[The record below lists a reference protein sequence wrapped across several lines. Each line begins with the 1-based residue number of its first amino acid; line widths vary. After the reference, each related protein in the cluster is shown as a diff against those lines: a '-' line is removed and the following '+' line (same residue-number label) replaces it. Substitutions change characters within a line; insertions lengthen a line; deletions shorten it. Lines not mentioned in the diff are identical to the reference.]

1 MKDFGRMLKQIQEA
15 QGRMVQLQEEF
26 ATRTVEAS
34 AGGGMVKVVANGRH
48 EIVSVRIDPQVIDPK
63 DPEMLEDLLAAAVN
77 DARARVETLVRE
89 EMSRL
94 TGGLAL
100 PGGFPG

>member
-15 QGRMVQLQEEF
+15 QGRMVQLQEEL

>member
-1 MKDFGRMLKQIQEA
+1 MKDLGRMLKQIQEA
-15 QGRMVQLQEEF
+15 QGKMVKLQEELG
-26 ATRTVEAS
+26 TRTVEAS

-48 EIVSVRIDPQVIDPK
+48 EIVSVHIDPQVIDPT
-63 DPEMLEDLLAAAVN
+63 DPEMLEDLILAAVN
-77 DARARVETLVRE
+77 DARVRIETMVRE

-94 TGGLAL
+94 TGGMPL